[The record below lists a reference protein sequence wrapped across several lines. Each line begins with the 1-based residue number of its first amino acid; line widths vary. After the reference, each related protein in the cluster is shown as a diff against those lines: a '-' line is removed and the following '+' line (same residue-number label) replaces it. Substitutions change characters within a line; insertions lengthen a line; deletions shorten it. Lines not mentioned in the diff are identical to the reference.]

1 MVPFNRATM
10 KSATKI
16 KIGAYF
22 MVAIMVVVV
31 VTAAA
36 SAFI

>member
-1 MVPFNRATM
+1 M

-31 VTAAA
+31 ITAAA

>member
-1 MVPFNRATM
+1 M

-22 MVAIMVVVV
+22 IAIMVVVV